1 MSQLLGVFC
10 NVFFNS
16 EIEVYFRIS
25 QDSPMDA
32 KISMIISDIC
42 VKKIGSSSQMTI
54 WYIVKASY

>member
-1 MSQLLGVFC
+1 MY
-10 NVFFNS
+10 FNS

-42 VKKIGSSSQMTI
+42 VKKSVHHHRWQYGT
-54 WYIVKASY
+54 